1 MSSTTQ
7 TLRQLSIK
15 TNVVKRYVPSSP
27 FPLIT
32 ECSARY
38 LEPRGISADYRLAK
52 EVTSDIQESEDRQK
66 DLDRIRDSGA
76 DGADIRNA
84 VSHPYSYITS
94 GLNQYVARGTLMIRR
109 GY

>member
-15 TNVVKRYVPSSP
+15 TNVVKRYVPPSP
-27 FPLIT
+27 ALIT
-32 ECSARY
+32 ELFSRY
-38 LEPRGISADYRLAK
+38 HRPRGISADYRLAK

-84 VSHPYSYITS
+84 VSHLSLSLSLHFSP
-94 GLNQYVARGTLMIRR
+94 A
-109 GY
+109 

>member
-1 MSSTTQ
+1 
-7 TLRQLSIK
+7 LSIK
-15 TNVVKRYVPSSP
+15 TNVVKRYVPPSPP

-38 LEPRGISADYRLAK
+38 HEPRGTSADYRLAK

-84 VSHPYSYITS
+84 VSHLSLSLYTS
-94 GLNQYVARGTLMIRR
+94 PPA
-109 GY
+109 